1 MTDALCIAT
10 QAMNPFEAT
19 IVRIA
24 PVGLWFFH
32 IRSAARIDR
41 VVTAA
46 LTPII
51 AAGFDAAAFII
62 GLASVPPRLIAF
74 VVEYASNA
82 CRSADPT

>member
-1 MTDALCIAT
+1 MHRH
-10 QAMNPFEAT
+10 PGHEP
-19 IVRIA
+19 VRSHHRLRIIA

-82 CRSADPT
+82 

>member
-1 MTDALCIAT
+1 
-10 QAMNPFEAT
+10 
-19 IVRIA
+19 
-24 PVGLWFFH
+24 LWFFH

-82 CRSADPT
+82 